1 MKSEI
6 DNFIGVFDF
15 DIPDYCNDIVK
26 FFDRVHNTNKTMNR
40 QDMGNT
46 QLDKDNDV
54 YFFMNESDPILI
66 PETSAMMKTLLMW

>member
-26 FFDRVHNTNKTMNR
+26 FFDRVHNTNKTMNKI
-40 QDMGNT
+40 QHPFWKLYTGNLT
-46 QLDKDNDV
+46 R
-54 YFFMNESDPILI
+54 S
-66 PETSAMMKTLLMW
+66 